1 MKHNESTQ
9 STTKLTLSAIR
20 AGFNFLYLTDELLPK
35 IHFNTSQQ
43 YVSKEKN
50 NEVLVKKKKKA
61 KKIKLNISFFS
72 FFFLI
77 KIIVKRGVLK
87 KFHRNE

>member
-50 NEVLVKKKKKA
+50 NEVLVKKKKSKEN
-61 KKIKLNISFFS
+61 KIERFIFF